1 MVLQLSET
9 VAEEFVIPVASEAVE
24 HKFLHDAFQCQ
35 NCFIKTGCFIEQMLH
50 AERQFNSERKNKQL
64 LKKDTHVF
72 YAGDHS
78 ASVYVIHSGSVKTY
92 VITEDGEE
100 QVLGF
105 YFAGDVLGLD
115 ALGGNTHIVSADTL
129 ETTSICKLPLT
140 QFRSQ
145 EMIPRFFNLISAQQA
160 QDYDLLLML
169 ANKNSDGRMASFLVS
184 LSKRFH
190 AHGYSENEY
199 NLSMCRHDIASY
211 LGLTIETV
219 SRTLRRFRD
228 TGLLEISRRKVRIL
242 DIEGLRKIAGRQ
254 VSS

>member
-1 MVLQLSET
+1 MVLQLPGA
-9 VAEEFVIPVASEAVE
+9 VAEEFVIPVESGLVDHRSLPE
-24 HKFLHDAFQCQ
+24 AFQCQ
-35 NCFIKTGCFIEQMLH
+35 SCFIKTGCFIEQMMK
-50 AERQFNSERKNKQL
+50 AGQQSESGRKNKQL
-64 LKKDTHVF
+64 LKKDAHVF
-72 YAGDHS
+72 YTGDHS
-78 ASVYVIHSGSVKTY
+78 SSVYVIHSGSVKTY

-105 YFAGDVLGLD
+105 YFGGDVLGLD
-115 ALGGNTHIVSADTL
+115 ALGGNSHIISADTL

-140 QFRSQ
+140 HFRSQ
-145 EMIPRFFNLISAQQA
+145 EMIPRFFNLISSQQA
-160 QDYDLLLML
+160 HDYDLLLML
-169 ANKNSDGRMASFLVS
+169 ASKNSDGRMASFLVS

-228 TGLLEISRRKVRIL
+228 SGLLEISRRKVRIL

>member
-1 MVLQLSET
+1 MVLQLPEA
-9 VAEEFVIPVASEAVE
+9 VAEEYVIPVEPELVN
-24 HKFLHDAFQCQ
+24 HKSLLEAFQCQ
-35 NCFIKTGCFIEQMLH
+35 NCFIKTDCFIEQVVT
-50 AERQFNSERKNKQL
+50 ASGQSDSERKNKQL
-64 LKKDTHVF
+64 LIKDTHVF

-78 ASVYVIHSGSVKTY
+78 AAVYVIHSGSVKTY

-100 QVLGF
+100 QVMGF

-115 ALGGNTHIVSADTL
+115 ALGGNSHIVSADTL

-140 QFRSQ
+140 HFRSQ
-145 EMIPRFFNLISAQQA
+145 EVIPRFFNLISAQQA
-160 QDYDLLLML
+160 HDYDLLLML
-169 ANKNSDGRMASFLVS
+169 ASKNSDGRMASFLVS

-190 AHGYSENEY
+190 THGYSENEY

-242 DIEGLRKIAGRQ
+242 DMEGLRKIAGRQ
-254 VSS
+254 ISG

>member
-1 MVLQLSET
+1 MVLQLPEA
-9 VAEEFVIPVASEAVE
+9 VAEEFIIPVEAEAVDHQTLLE
-24 HKFLHDAFQCQ
+24 AFQCQ
-35 NCFIKTGCFIEQMLH
+35 NCFIKTDCFIEKM
-50 AERQFNSERKNKQL
+50 AKTRRQVDTDRKNKQL
-64 LKKDTHVF
+64 LMKDAHVF
-72 YAGDHS
+72 YAGGHS

-115 ALGGNTHIVSADTL
+115 ALGGNSHIVSADTL

-145 EMIPRFFNLISAQQA
+145 EVIPCFFNLISVQQA
-160 QDYDLLLML
+160 HDYDLLLML
-169 ANKNSDGRMASFLVS
+169 ASKNSDGRMASFLVS
-184 LSKRFH
+184 LSKRFR
-190 AHGYSENEY
+190 AHGYSANEY

-211 LGLTIETV
+211 LGLTVETV
-219 SRTLRRFRD
+219 SRALRRFRNN
-228 TGLLEISRRKVRIL
+228 GLLEISRRKVKIL
-242 DIEGLRKIAGRQ
+242 DMDGLQKIAGKQ